1 MGETI
6 LKVDNLSKRY
16 RIGATE
22 EGYKTLRE
30 AIVDGITAPARNFGK
45 LRNLTH
51 FKNGEETDVIWALN
65 GVSFEVEE
73 GEALGII
80 GRNGAGKTTLLKIL
94 SRITE
99 PTGGTA
105 EIYGRVSSLLEVGTG
120 FHPELTGRENIFL
133 NGAILGMRKKEIE
146 EKFDDIV
153 GFAEIEKYID
163 TPVKRYSTGMSVR
176 LAFAV
181 AAHLEPEILIV
192 DEVLAVGD
200 IAFQKK
206 CLNKMGDVAR
216 GGRTVLF
223 VSHNMSA
230 IRNLCE
236 SAIWIDN
243 GQIVQMGTADE
254 VIRNYEESQLKH
266 FDESSYMVERNPED
280 IKNKDFYFSRVEMLN
295 AKGEHTNSFRYNDT
309 LTLIVD
315 FDGESLGGNYNVIF
329 YIYNELG
336 QFVSSGASAEFHGK
350 YFSKKVRKIGI
361 QIGPLILTK
370 GRYRILL
377 TVRTQGRPQD
387 IWENT
392 IAFVIT
398 ECQPF
403 ASNWE
408 LLTPREGA
416 CVVDHSFYE
425 IE

>member
-1 MGETI
+1 MSNPI
-6 LKVDNLSKRY
+6 IKVNNLSKRY
-16 RIGATE
+16 RIGAAE
-22 EGYKTLRE
+22 KGYKTFRE
-30 AIVDGITAPARNFGK
+30 AILDGISAPVRNFGK
-45 LRNLTH
+45 LRGLTR
-51 FKNGEETDVIWALN
+51 FKNDDEQDVIWALKD
-65 GVSFEVEE
+65 VSFEVNE
-73 GEALGII
+73 GEVLGII
-80 GRNGAGKTTLLKIL
+80 GKNGAGKTTILKIL

-99 PTGGTA
+99 PTSGFA
-105 EIYGRVSSLLEVGTG
+105 EINGRVSSLLEVGTG

-133 NGAILGMRKKEIE
+133 NGAILGMRKREIE
-146 EKFDDIV
+146 KKFDDIV
-153 GFAEIEKYID
+153 GFAEVTQFID
-163 TPVKRYSTGMSVR
+163 TPIKRYSSGMQVR

-181 AAHLEPEILIV
+181 AAHLEPEVLLI

-206 CLNKMGDVAR
+206 CLGKMEDVAK
-216 GGRTVLF
+216 GGRTILF
-223 VSHNMSA
+223 VSHNMAA
-230 IRNLCE
+230 IRSLCGN
-236 SAIWIDN
+236 AIWIDN
-243 GQIVQMGTADE
+243 GQIVKRGTTDE

-266 FDESSYMVERNPED
+266 FDESSYVVERNPED

-309 LTLIVD
+309 LVLIVD
-315 FDGESLGGNYNVIF
+315 FDGESFGGNYNVIF

-336 QFVSSGASAEFHGK
+336 HFVSSGASAEFHGK

-377 TVRTQGRPQD
+377 TVRTQGGLQD
-387 IWENT
+387 TWENT
-392 IAFVIT
+392 VAFIIT

-408 LLTPREGA
+408 MLIPREGT

-425 IE
+425 VE